1 MATLPPID
9 ESFEIAAQLKPVA
22 GILSDLMVVDDND
35 QFIISTLTV
44 SNGSAFPDYYYVS
57 YAPAGAAD
65 SPEQYDYQRV
75 IINPFDTFK
84 DTSGETLSGTDVV
97 RVKSVFGNITFKISG
112 VRLTPR

>member
-22 GILSDLMVVDDND
+22 GVLTDLLTVDDND
-35 QFIISTLTV
+35 QFIVSTLTV
-44 SNGSAFPDYYYVS
+44 SNGSASPDYYFIS

-65 SPEQYDYQRV
+65 SPEQYQYQRV

-84 DTSGETLSGTDVV
+84 ATSGETLSGTDVI
-97 RVKSVFGNITFKISG
+97 RCMSVFGNLVFSVSG